1 MGSTGAVARLRE
13 RLASE
18 VLLLDGGLAT
28 RLEDRGVDLSGHLWS
43 ARIMLEDPAQIAG
56 AQRDFL
62 LAGAQVVTTATY
74 QASHQGFAAVGLDAG
89 EVDVLLVADAR
100 SARQVAV
107 EWADADGDVLVVG
120 SIGPY
125 GAMLNDGSEYRGDYD
140 VPSADL
146 REFHARRIE
155 VLAAECDV
163 LALETIPQLREVE
176 ALLELVDG
184 LGVPA
189 WLSVS
194 AVGDRLRSGEPA
206 VEAFAMAAGVDEVV
220 AVGANCIDPVDAVVL
235 AGLAAAESGQPAVVY
250 PNSGESW
257 TGGVWSGDPTAP
269 TDVTDWVDAGA
280 GIAGGCCRVTPDHI
294 AAMARSLGR

>member
-89 EVDVLLVADAR
+89 EVDALLVADAR

-257 TGGVWSGDPTAP
+257 TGGAWSGDPTAP

-280 GIAGGCCRVTPDHI
+280 GIVGGCCRVTPDHI